1 MDADDWQ
8 SEATLIIAPAVRQ
21 SGSVRLEVAGDIDM
35 TTGDQF
41 TRALTRVL
49 DEPGIHTVVLNI
61 GQLHFIDSSGITVL
75 IRTHWTAR
83 ERGIF
88 LTVSDAGGPI
98 RETLEMLGVYE
109 VLTAGSGPPPGR
121 PDPGQEPGPGYE
133 PGE

>member
-1 MDADDWQ
+1 MDADDRQ
-8 SEATLIIAPAVRQ
+8 PEAILFIAPAVRR
-21 SGSVRLEVAGDIDM
+21 SGSVCLEVAGDIDM

-61 GQLHFIDSSGITVL
+61 GQLHFIDSSGVTAL

-83 ERGIF
+83 ERGIL

-109 VLTAGSGPPPGR
+109 VLAFRSGPPPGK
-121 PDPGQEPGPGYE
+121 PGPGQDPSPGHE